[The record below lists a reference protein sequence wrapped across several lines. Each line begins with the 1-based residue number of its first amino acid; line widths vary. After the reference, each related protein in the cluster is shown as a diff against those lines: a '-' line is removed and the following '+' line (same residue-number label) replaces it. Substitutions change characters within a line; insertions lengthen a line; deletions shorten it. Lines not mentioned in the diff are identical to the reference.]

1 MLEDK
6 DLVSIQEVRTKVEKA
21 YAAWQKYRAYNQAQV
36 DAIVERMAAAGRAN
50 AERLAAMAV
59 DETGYG
65 NVKDKIA
72 KNLLN
77 ADLLPRKMRGMRT
90 VGMLREVPEERI
102 VEYAV
107 PVGVVAAMVILPG
120 SLLRVEVAF
129 CIGVGVACAVMGLAL
144 VRRLGA
150 HATVRGQIPLSG

>member
-6 DLVSIQEVRTKVEKA
+6 DLVSIQEVRTKVDKA
-21 YAAWQKYRAYNQAQV
+21 YAAWQKYRIYSQAQV

-50 AERLAAMAV
+50 AERLAALAV
-59 DETGYG
+59 EETGYG

-90 VGMLREVPEERI
+90 IGFLREIPKSASSSMPCRWAWWRPSCPPPI
-102 VEYAV
+102 R
-107 PVGVVAAMVILPG
+107 
-120 SLLRVEVAF
+120 LRRPF
-129 CIGVGVACAVMGLAL
+129 
-144 VRRLGA
+144 
-150 HATVRGQIPLSG
+150 TKF